1 MNTIISS
8 GIFLYSSILE
18 CLRICLSPLLKKL
31 SDRYGWDLPLR
42 QRLPVT
48 FRDFR
53 NRTVVWIHAASLGE
67 SKLLIKFLETLTRKH
82 PEDLYLIT
90 AATRDGVN
98 YIHAHR
104 TPGVCAAGFLPL
116 DTIPLMKKVIEQF
129 SINRL
134 WIIET
139 ELWPSLLWVCRNKKI
154 SVGIVNA
161 RIEEKTFTWYNRFKN
176 VLSYL
181 FETVDIILA
190 QTQDYGARYNAL
202 GVNPSNI
209 HIVGNIKG
217 HISITRPPK
226 KEWLS
231 IRTDLNIKETDQVL
245 VAGCVHAGEGA
256 ILAECFKLL
265 SKSETINKM
274 IIIPRHS
281 KETAKIA
288 DETGRE
294 VLTLSDIRTSQ
305 SWNICIVNR
314 TGILDDMYKC
324 ADAAFIGGTFINTGG
339 HNVWDAAR
347 YGIPVFFGPDYS
359 KQLDGCE
366 TLLTNGVGFKV
377 HNATELAEMVY
388 RVLKKEASKFMHAQ
402 RLFIDTMNRRQ
413 SLLEPLIP

>member
-1 MNTIISS
+1 MNALISVAII
-8 GIFLYSSILE
+8 LYSTVLE
-18 CLRICLSPLLKKL
+18 CLRICLSPFLKKA

-67 SKLLIKFLETLTRKH
+67 SKLLIKFLEALKKKH

-98 YIHAHR
+98 YIHANR
-104 TPGVCAAGFLPL
+104 VPGVCAAGFLPI
-116 DTIPLMKKVIEQF
+116 DTIPLMKTVIEHF

-139 ELWPSLLWVCRNKKI
+139 ELWPSLLWVCRHKKI
-154 SVGIVNA
+154 PVGIVNA
-161 RIEEKTFTWYNRFKN
+161 RIEENTFKWYFRFKN
-176 VLSYL
+176 VLCFL
-181 FETVDIILA
+181 FETVDVILA
-190 QTQDYGARYNAL
+190 QNQDYAARYNTL

-209 HIVGNIKG
+209 HIVGNIKS
-217 HISITRPPK
+217 HIFVTRPQK

-231 IRTDLNIKETDQVL
+231 IRANLSIKENDQVL

-256 ILAECFKLL
+256 ILGECFKLL
-265 SKSETINKM
+265 SKSETINKL
-274 IIIPRHS
+274 IIVPRHL
-281 KETAKIA
+281 KEIGKII
-288 DETGRE
+288 EECGRE
-294 VLTLSDIRTSQ
+294 VVTLSDTRTSRH
-305 SWNICIVNR
+305 WDICIINR
-314 TGILDDMYKC
+314 TGVLDDMYKC
-324 ADAAFIGGTFINTGG
+324 ADAAVIGGTFVNTGG

-359 KQLDGCE
+359 SQLDGCE

-377 HNATELAEMVY
+377 RNATELAEMVY
-388 RVLKKEASKFMHAQ
+388 RVLKKEAPKFMHAQ
-402 RLFIDTMNRRQ
+402 RLFTDTMNRRQ

>member
-8 GIFLYSSILE
+8 VIILYSTVLE

-53 NRTVVWIHAASLGE
+53 GRTVVWIHAASLGE
-67 SKLLIKFLETLTRKH
+67 SRLLIKFLETLKKKH

-98 YIHAHR
+98 FLHANR

-116 DTIPLMKKVIEQF
+116 DTIPLIKKVIDHF
-129 SINRL
+129 SISRI
-134 WIIET
+134 WTIET
-139 ELWPSLLWVCRNKKI
+139 ELWPSLLWVCRSKKI
-154 SVGIVNA
+154 PVGIVNA
-161 RIEEKTFTWYNRFKN
+161 RIEEKTFEWYHRFKN
-176 VLSYL
+176 VLNYL
-181 FETVDIILA
+181 FETVDVVLA
-190 QTQDYGARYNAL
+190 QTPDYAARYNAL

-209 HIVGNIKG
+209 HIVGNIKS
-217 HISITRPPK
+217 HISIMRPPK
-226 KEWLS
+226 KEWVS
-231 IRTDLNIKETDQVL
+231 IRSDLNIKETDQVL
-245 VAGCVHAGEGA
+245 VAGCVHPGEGTV
-256 ILAECFKLL
+256 LEECFKLL
-265 SKSETINKM
+265 SKSETVNKM
-274 IIIPRHS
+274 IIVPRHI

-288 DETGRE
+288 DEISRE
-294 VLTLSDIRTSQ
+294 VVTLNDIRTSQ
-305 SWNICIVNR
+305 AWDICIINR
-314 TGILDDMYKC
+314 TGILDEMYKC
-324 ADAAFIGGTFINTGG
+324 ADAAVIGGTFVNIGG

-359 KQLDGCE
+359 TQIDGCE

-377 HNATELAEMVY
+377 RNATELAEMVY